1 MKPLKELLYDVI
13 SPTRAVAEGILNA
26 DEITARADD
35 EIAQS
40 NAKLISAFAGKSNGV
55 KTSIDNGALYI
66 KCGPDNRAELCT
78 FYESDRKALM
88 NNRVIKHIVCDGYYA
103 FRGWEIST
111 LKASGI
117 ESITARVIKI
127 TGKYEFDCS
136 ELNEIK
142 LVADSFILVAL
153 GERSKNSKIKN
164 LNLKC
169 KKTIKMISDQASW
182 GDELFLENITVDCN
196 KVILASRQNF
206 NPSAG
211 RNPWKSHTF
220 AKMGFTPQS
229 KFKQIDCFDDKSNPD
244 QCIRYSKKK
253 PKDWNDDPNSFNR
266 KFYCWE
272 MEDNPGWYCDARI
285 KPTKAALK
293 I

>member
-1 MKPLKELLYDVI
+1 MKPLKELLYDII
-13 SPTRAVAEGILNA
+13 SPTKEVAEGILNA
-26 DEITARADD
+26 DEIIARADD
-35 EIAQS
+35 DIAQS
-40 NAKLISAFAGKSNGV
+40 NAELISIFAGKSNGV
-55 KTSIDNGALYI
+55 KTSIDNGTLYI
-66 KCGPDNRAELCT
+66 KCGPDNQVELRT

-88 NNRVIKHIVCDGYYA
+88 SNHTIKHIVCDGYYA

-111 LKASGI
+111 LKAAGI

-127 TGKYEFDCS
+127 TGRYVFDCS
-136 ELNEIK
+136 ELNDIK

-153 GERSKNSKIKN
+153 GERGKISKIKN

-169 KKTIKMISDQASW
+169 KKTIKMISDRASW

-206 NPSAG
+206 NSTFV

-220 AKMGFTPQS
+220 TEMGFTPQS
-229 KFKQIDCFDDKSNPD
+229 KFKQIDCFNDKSNPD
-244 QCIRYSKKK
+244 HCIRYSKKK
-253 PKDWNDDPNSFNR
+253 PKDWNDDPNSHER

-272 MEDNPGWYCDARI
+272 MVDNPGWYCDTRV

-293 I
+293 V